1 MFDISWS
8 ELLILGI
15 VTLVFVGPKELP
27 VFLRT
32 IGRYVGMLKRQ
43 AGEFRE
49 QFDSAMREA
58 ELDQIRKDMM
68 NVKTDVESSIRDAE
82 RSVSSEFDGARSELE
97 KVAEAGSGAR
107 PSPLVDPATDAATF
121 DLDAH
126 DADGIPLHRPAAAGT
141 GAAAAEPA
149 PSKAQAAADAAAK
162 AAAAASPSAAAK
174 AAAAS
179 PSAAAKAVAAS
190 PSAAAKAVPDAVKS
204 GA

>member
-15 VTLVFVGPKELP
+15 VTLIFVGPKELP

-32 IGRYVGMLKRQ
+32 IGKYVGMVKRQ

-68 NVKTDVESSIRDAE
+68 GVKTDVEKTMTDAS
-82 RSVSSEFDGARSELE
+82 RSVANEFDDMKSEFDKAKDGAS
-97 KVAEAGSGAR
+97 
-107 PSPLVDPATDAATF
+107 LVDPKSDALTF
-121 DLDAH
+121 AEHDLDAH
-126 DADGIPLHRPAAAGT
+126 DADGIPLARPNFDPPKPVETADASAVPAAPVVQ
-141 GAAAAEPA
+141 PA
-149 PSKAQAAADAAAK
+149 VAPAVSPAK
-162 AAAAASPSAAAK
+162 AAAE

-179 PSAAAKAVAAS
+179 ARASGPPAVTPPATA
-190 PSAAAKAVPDAVKS
+190 DAIKS